1 MEWEVPGRVPFG
13 RRSAPQPGSFSM
25 PILTTV
31 TVTESTLQW
40 LRYAEQNVRDIA
52 ARMAEEPDPTVR
64 VLAAHA
70 LRYLG
75 QAAGDV
81 DAALD
86 RAAAAAVEE
95 RYGLTPAGRAA
106 LAAGAARAT

>member
-40 LRYAEQNVRDIA
+40 LRYAETNLRDIA
-52 ARMAEEPDPTVR
+52 AKMAEEPDPTVR
-64 VLAAHA
+64 VLAAYA
-70 LRYLG
+70 RIASLNLLP
-75 QAAGDV
+75 
-81 DAALD
+81 DAEPLPQ
-86 RAAAAAVEE
+86 RIC
-95 RYGLTPAGRAA
+95 YPPAGT
-106 LAAGAARAT
+106 AGRGRRWGDGSAWR